1 MAKTSNSNSHMALS
15 MGRPRLVNMDDC
27 TITEPIDCNFPQAP
41 AFSLYREPGPTD
53 RPSSYTLQLV
63 KYRIGQQIHRAMS
76 LGLFN
81 NQRTNRQ
88 VIQNLHLETVE
99 MLRGLP
105 PSMRLDFPDRRWDMK
120 FSGIVKQRLQIS
132 IVANAFLMAL
142 HKPHTLADSFSRQ
155 AAVDAGL
162 TVLDAS
168 HRLFLSSE
176 KHHYK
181 IYTLMFYTIEAGI
194 LLSAVVMKD
203 QLLLSNFAGRTESAL
218 SEAVMR
224 LGLLKESNTAAV
236 FGEQV
241 LGKCLRKIQQAI
253 EAVEQIRTKSTGL
266 VDSTSQLQHMRHDM
280 MNNVE
285 TVNNAIKC
293 SNTPLLAPPQSN
305 SYETFNNSALE
316 AEILVRFVN
325 TQVPTLY
332 WLEQLDTDQD
342 NHYDYPIEDFA
353 WNSLF
358 D

>member
-1 MAKTSNSNSHMALS
+1 
-15 MGRPRLVNMDDC
+15 MGRPRLINTDDC
-27 TITEPIDCNFPQAP
+27 TITEPIDCDFPRAP
-41 AFSLYREPGPTD
+41 ASSLYREPGPTD

-81 NQRTNRQ
+81 SQRTNGQ
-88 VIQNLHLETVE
+88 VIQNMHLETVE
-99 MLRGLP
+99 ILRGLP
-105 PSMRLDFPDRRWDMK
+105 PSMRLHSPDRRWDMK
-120 FSGIVKQRLQIS
+120 FPGLVKQRLQIS
-132 IVANAFLMAL
+132 IVTNAFLMAL
-142 HKPHTLADSFSRQ
+142 HKPHTLIDSFSRQ
-155 AAVDAGL
+155 AAVEAGL
-162 TVLDAS
+162 MVLDAS

-194 LLSAVVMKD
+194 LLSAVLMKD

-224 LGLLKESNTAAV
+224 LGILKESSTAAV

-241 LGKCLRKIQQAI
+241 LGKCFRRIQEAM

-266 VDSTSQLQHMRHDM
+266 VDSTSQSQHMRRDM
-280 MNNVE
+280 TDNVE
-285 TVNNAIKC
+285 TVNNAMKC
-293 SNTPLLAPPQSN
+293 ANAPPLAPPQSN
-305 SYETFNNSALE
+305 FYETLDNSALD
-316 AEILVRFVN
+316 AEILDRFVN
-325 TQVPTLY
+325 TQVPTLN
-332 WLEQLDTDQD
+332 WLEQLDTGQGS
-342 NHYDYPIEDFA
+342 HYNDPNEDFA